1 MEQIKSLSEKRLIV
15 ECTMNGKKG
24 NFLIDTG
31 ATVAAIDR
39 SNIKKFGLLTGKC
52 YPARWSVQAVR

>member
-31 ATVAAIDR
+31 R
-39 SNIKKFGLLTGKC
+39 QSL
-52 YPARWSVQAVR
+52 